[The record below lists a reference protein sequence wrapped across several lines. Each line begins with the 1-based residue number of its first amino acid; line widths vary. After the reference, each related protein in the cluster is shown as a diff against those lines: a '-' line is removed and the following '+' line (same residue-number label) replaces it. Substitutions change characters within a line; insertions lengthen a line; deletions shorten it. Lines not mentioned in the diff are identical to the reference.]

1 MITLKKQKAKL
12 AHINIREEKHGEDDV
27 LAMDLKITADMVN
40 TFLNQIAPGLM
51 LALYK
56 GEDEQQPLLDDGHAP
71 VLRFPGLEPLVMDL
85 PEPGA
90 KFTIHGAKKS
100 DDIEFEAKIK
110 KIQLECKEGGTVSIM
125 FKAQV
130 LPDPE
135 PAGKLP
141 IMMGTEV
148 KVSVSKSTA
157 QTDDSDGNADEDQ
170 E

>member
-1 MITLKKQKAKL
+1 MFQLQKQKAKL

-27 LAMDLKITADMVN
+27 LAMDLKITADMAN

-56 GEDEQQPLLDDGHAP
+56 GEDDQQALLDDGHAP
-71 VLRFPGLEPLVMDL
+71 VLRFPGLKPLVMEM
-85 PEPGA
+85 PETSA
-90 KFTIHGAKKS
+90 KFTIHGAKKA
-100 DDIEFEAKIK
+100 DDIEFDAKIK
-110 KIQLECKEGGTVSIM
+110 KIELDCKDGGTVEIM

-141 IMMGTEV
+141 VMMGTEV
-148 KVSVSKSTA
+148 RVSVRAGELQKDTEEE
-157 QTDDSDGNADEDQ
+157 N
-170 E
+170 